1 MRVMMNY
8 MSWGHL
14 LKQELVKTY
23 ICITHYNTIEII
35 EIWTPGYSPA
45 PAPAATPRKALQTS
59 PSASFQCGLSSG
71 QLTLVEQLRVVLGA
85 HESHGYILESWELWA
100 GRKSADP
107 SLRQGERIRER
118 VMKCKGFRTKGQK
131 EKNRRKGTK
140 QKTRNRT
147 RKTKNRKKGKEK
159 NRKKGKSRVE
169 WNKKQEN

>member
-131 EKNRRKGTK
+131 EKTEEREQSKKQGIEQEK
-140 QKTRNRT
+140 QKTG
-147 RKTKNRKKGKEK
+147 KKGRRRTGRRAKA
-159 NRKKGKSRVE
+159 G
-169 WNKKQEN
+169 